1 MNALHDSFRPDCAP
15 GDVALAYARLRL
27 RVLPLHTP
35 ILRRDGAT
43 ECSCWMRDT
52 CPHIGKHPR
61 WRKGMIE
68 HGALDA
74 SASEATVG
82 VWWKEWPWANVGIA
96 TGDLSRLLLLDG
108 DPRNGCV
115 ESLQRLERTYG
126 RLPDT
131 WEVRTGGGGWHRYF
145 RLPVDG
151 PAIGCAGLGDDY
163 PGLDVKGNG
172 GYATAPPPLHQSGRR
187 YTWAAAAGVMTPT
200 SEPLD
205 APAFLLDLLARSAAP
220 IVRPATLQTEE
231 LSADDEGR
239 DWLDWA
245 LTRTGD
251 GVGDRVGYELAQQ
264 LLIAHVADVHAPL
277 LDYAER
283 ATVNPRSPFTER
295 DVTRWIKSAEKSD
308 LVRQGAPAK
317 ARHQAHAAPVRPIPL
332 RGDEDGNP
340 EDDEDQDREEDDDGE
355 TGYVDADPASPAEG
369 GNFAGPSP
377 EVRPFVQLN
386 DVPLRTKIDQ
396 TMAALLAANTPTPS
410 VFVRGGA
417 LARFRWNEQG
427 QPVIDPLGEAA
438 LRGYMTR
445 VAEFVTTTKTG
456 YSHKDPPV
464 ELSRVLVAAG
474 SWPGLPP
481 LVGIVEAPTLRP
493 DGTLLDSPGY
503 DLVTGLIYAP
513 AAGLVVPE
521 IPAEPT
527 AADSA
532 ESVHFIERELLHD
545 FPFCAPA
552 DKAHAWAVL
561 LTPIVRA
568 AIAGCVPLL
577 LLDAPKA
584 GTGKTLLAGVSAV
597 IATGRK
603 AEVMTAPAHDEAEWR
618 KKLTTILREHAT
630 IVLIDNLPDVLK
642 SAQLAA
648 VLTAQTW
655 RDRVLGVSQSV
666 TLPQRATWLATGNN
680 IRLGG
685 DLPRRCV
692 RLRIDAKEARPWQRQ
707 PDAFVHADLLGW
719 VKAHRGK
726 VLAALLTVARAW
738 FVAGCPEAPSKTPR
752 ALGGFE
758 DWQRVLG
765 GILAY
770 AGIEGFLDNL
780 DELYEQADDDTPQW
794 EAFLLAWRT
803 TFADRAV
810 SVAEVAGRLDVDQK
824 EEIAERRVLLP
835 ALPERLAD
843 AYGRRRESF
852 GHHLGRAL
860 AGQEDTRYGDEHL
873 YVARDRTAKDRKG
886 GVRWQLHVGK
896 PKPPETPA

>member
-1 MNALHDSFRPDCAP
+1 MTRYRQATRPTVGALTLDSIPLELCETDRWAVWRFEPKQDVETGELDWDKVPYQARNIAHGASSTGPRTWASFAAAMTTYRKGGFDGLVFALGDGWAAGDFDEVVDEQTGETQDEWEIEARAFRTYVEFSPS
-15 GDVALAYARLRL
+15 GKGL
-27 RVLPLHTP
+27 RVLLHAAESKGLRYKLGNIEAYDHARFITITGHHLAGTP
-35 ILRRDGAT
+35 AT
-43 ECSCWMRDT
+43 VE
-52 CPHIGKHPR
+52 PR
-61 WRKGMIE
+61 QAE
-68 HGALDA
+68 LDA
-74 SASEATVG
+74 FRSRHLPVRVALNGHQNGVTLPSMGVTLEDEALLAKARSAENGA
-82 VWWKEWPWANVGIA
+82 KIA
-96 TGDLSRLLLLDG
+96 ALLDG
-108 DPRNGCV
+108 ELLGYPSKSEARGALLFHLTFYSSDPAQLDRLMRQSPIVDLAKWERLGAREIEDALALVTETYTPGRNGASP
-115 ESLQRLERTYG
+115 E
-126 RLPDT
+126 DT
-131 WEVRTGGGGWHRYF
+131 
-145 RLPVDG
+145 
-151 PAIGCAGLGDDY
+151 
-163 PGLDVKGNG
+163 K
-172 GYATAPPPLHQSGRR
+172 
-187 YTWAAAAGVMTPT
+187 
-200 SEPLD
+200 D
-205 APAFLLDLLARSAAP
+205 A
-220 IVRPATLQTEE
+220 E
-231 LSADDEGR
+231 
-239 DWLDWA
+239 
-245 LTRTGD
+245 
-251 GVGDRVGYELAQQ
+251 
-264 LLIAHVADVHAPL
+264 
-277 LDYAER
+277 
-283 ATVNPRSPFTER
+283 
-295 DVTRWIKSAEKSD
+295 
-308 LVRQGAPAK
+308 
-317 ARHQAHAAPVRPIPL
+317 
-332 RGDEDGNP
+332 DED
-340 EDDEDQDREEDDDGE
+340 EDEDRDDDDDDDDDE
-355 TGYVDADPASPAEG
+355 TGYVDADPAPPAEG

-396 TMAALLAANTPTPS
+396 TMAALLAANTPKPS

-493 DGTLLDSPGY
+493 DGTLLDRPGY
-503 DLVTGLIYAP
+503 DLSTGLIYAP
-513 AAGLVVPE
+513 APGLVVPE
-521 IPAEPT
+521 IPTAPT
-527 AADSA
+527 AADVA
-532 ESVHFIERELLHD
+532 DSVRVIERELLHD

-648 VLTAQTW
+648 VLTAQSW

-707 PDAFVHADLLGW
+707 PGAFVHADLLGW
-719 VKAHRGK
+719 VKAHRGA

-824 EEIAERRVLLP
+824 EEVAARRVLLP

-873 YVARDRTAKDRKG
+873 YVARDGTAKDRKG

-896 PKPPETPA
+896 PRPPETPA